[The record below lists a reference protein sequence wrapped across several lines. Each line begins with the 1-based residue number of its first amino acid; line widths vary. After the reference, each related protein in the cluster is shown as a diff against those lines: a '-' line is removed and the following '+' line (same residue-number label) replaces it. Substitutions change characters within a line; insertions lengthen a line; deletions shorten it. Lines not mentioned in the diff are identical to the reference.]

1 MHNGASR
8 ANRLR
13 ASASVRTADFYR
25 ATLDSRSAVAL
36 AHRRPA
42 VLAGRLSAVLAR
54 LLYATL
60 AGGRPCLAAAV
71 VEVAAG
77 VVVGAAVEVM
87 AAVGLVEGVGALVA
101 AVEAAVGVV
110 AVAAVGLVAVG
121 LELSVLVLEVACV
134 SSSSVGARPSR
145 SFVSGFWV
153 WRLGVAARIAAAA
166 LGASESGT
174 LLGTAPAQALHTFTL
189 DSGASAFSFVTAP

>member
-60 AGGRPCLAAAV
+60 AGVAAAV

-145 SFVSGFWV
+145 SFHRCFSRFDDAWHAEFGDDVELPHWADLLRS
-153 WRLGVAARIAAAA
+153 RIAIFDLEFDAILSAMYA
-166 LGASESGT
+166 LSV
-174 LLGTAPAQALHTFTL
+174 
-189 DSGASAFSFVTAP
+189 SAEGD